1 MNVAK
6 CLLLSLVKGK
16 SQPLLAYESAGSMV
30 AAPSKYKKIS
40 FVLRSLNW
48 PALTKVEV

>member
-6 CLLLSLVKGK
+6 CLLLSLVNGK

-30 AAPSKYKKIS
+30 AAPSKYKKIL

-48 PALTKVEV
+48 AALTKVEV